1 MPMLNPTLCEN
12 LNRIR
17 LTLLYF
23 GHANVDTNWKGKNPS
38 PDCSLLYYIVS
49 GSAELY
55 HGKNQTL
62 TLEPGH
68 WYLLP
73 AGFSFEYAC
82 HDHLEHIYFHL
93 KLSSVDRM
101 DLLRNCSIPCRLTPE
116 EDPVPFFTHCLQSHD
131 IIDGLKMQ
139 QAVYALL
146 LNFIADNN
154 IKIINYEY
162 SPCVSA
168 AIRYINQNLSV
179 RLTVSEIA
187 ESAFVSKSTLEKR
200 FKKELATSVHDY
212 INDTVMFEAGQLLSK
227 TKLSVLA
234 ISEKFG
240 FCDQFYFSKRFKHKF
255 GMTPRDYRKAAPM

>member
-1 MPMLNPTLCEN
+1 MSKINPFLCEN

-23 GHANVDTNWKGKNPS
+23 GHAIVGKSWTGKTPS
-38 PDCSLLYYIVS
+38 PDFTRLYYIVS
-49 GSAELY
+49 GGAEIY
-55 HGKNQTL
+55 YGNKQTMK
-62 TLEPGH
+62 LEPGN

-73 AGFSFEYAC
+73 AGFSFDHCCKE
-82 HDHLEHIYFHL
+82 HLEHIYFHL

-101 DLLRNCSIPCRLTPE
+101 DLLRNCNRVCRLTPK
-116 EDPVPFFTHCLQSHD
+116 EDPTEFFQHCLSSHD

-139 QAVYALL
+139 QAVYSLL
-146 LNFIADNN
+146 LTFIAENN

-162 SPCVSA
+162 SPCVST

-179 RLTVSEIA
+179 RLTVTEIA
-187 ESAFVSKSTLEKR
+187 EMAFVSKSTLEKR
-200 FKKELATSVHDY
+200 FKKELDTSVHDY

-234 ISEKFG
+234 ISERFG

-255 GMTPRDYRKAAPM
+255 GMTPRDYRKATPI

>member
-1 MPMLNPTLCEN
+1 MSQLNPTLCEN

-23 GHANVDTNWKGKNPS
+23 GHANVGKSWKGKTPS
-38 PDCSLLYYIVS
+38 PDFSRLYYIVS
-49 GSAELY
+49 GSAEIY

-62 TLEPGH
+62 TLEAGN
-68 WYLLP
+68 WYLFP

-82 HDHLEHIYFHL
+82 QDHFEHIYFHL
-93 KLSSVDRM
+93 KLCSVDRM
-101 DLLRNCSIPCRLTPE
+101 DLLRNCNSPCRLAPK
-116 EDPVPFFTHCLQSHD
+116 EDPTAFFLHCLSSHD
-131 IIDGLKMQ
+131 IVDGLKMQ
-139 QAVYALL
+139 QAVYSLL
-146 LNFIADNN
+146 LNFVAENH

-187 ESAFVSKSTLEKR
+187 ENAFVSKSTLEKR
-200 FKKELATSVHDY
+200 FKKELDTSVHDY
-212 INDTVMFEAGQLLSK
+212 INDTAMFEAGQLLSK
-227 TKLSVLA
+227 TKLSVLS

-240 FCDQFYFSKRFKHKF
+240 FCDQFYFSKRFKKKF